1 MIWTKGGLAG
11 AAVAAVALLAACA
24 SSGAGGRA
32 VQIAQKDSGCTP
44 TTVQATPG
52 EKLKLVVKNESNKD
66 YEIEGIDGTKLEELI
81 IPSGLT
87 RTPGY
92 TVPDGP
98 GIHKLKC
105 YVPAGVST
113 IIEIHAGDA
122 AATAPATAAGVTGIS
137 TVAAP
142 AGTVVTATLVDY
154 TITPDRTDVPAGTVT
169 FVAKNA
175 SPDHAHELAVLRAKG
190 GGSFEKLGE
199 IEALA
204 PNQSGEM
211 TLRLTPGKYILA
223 CLIVPGEAGSTVG
236 HFKLGMETAFRVGP

>member
-11 AAVAAVALLAACA
+11 AAMAAVALLAACA

-32 VQIAQKDSGCTP
+32 VQIVQRDGGCTP

-52 EKLKLVVKNESNKD
+52 EKLKLVVKNESNMD

-113 IIEIHAGDA
+113 IIEIHAGNA
-122 AATAPATAAGVTGIS
+122 AATAPATAPAASGVS

-142 AGTVVTATLVDY
+142 AGTVVTATLADY
-154 TITPDRTDVPAGTVT
+154 TISAGKTDVPAGTVT
-169 FVAKNA
+169 FIAKNA
-175 SPDHAHELAVLRAKG
+175 SPDLAHELAVLRAKG
-190 GGSFEKLGE
+190 SGSYEKLGE

-204 PNQSGEM
+204 PDQSGEM
-211 TLRLTPGKYILA
+211 TLNLTPGNYVLA
-223 CLIVPGEAGSTVG
+223 CLIVPGEAGSTVD
-236 HFKLGMETAFRVGP
+236 HFKLGMETAFHVGP